1 MFTARSP
8 GVARWAGAASGVYC
22 LLYAVAG
29 AVIGMA
35 AKVLLP
41 ALEARDDAF
50 AEFVE
55 MQLPPILAGLVL
67 AAALAAVM
75 STSSGALIATA
86 TVFSQDIVARL
97 RKRDIEAG
105 SEHDHVRSNR
115 IYVACFGILMI
126 VIACLLQ
133 DVVAALTVAYD
144 ILVGGLLIPILGGL
158 LWRRGTN
165 VGAIAAMAVGT
176 VATLA
181 TMIRRRRHL
190 RQRTDLRR
198 AGVRPAGV
206 RRRQFAQQ
214 ADRKRRDGGMGASE
228 PRGEHRARARDGGD
242 NIVRRCKVQACR
254 SLIVGGEAWTDGG
267 FVARQSAARLLH
279 AQWSA
284 GPGFVGIA
292 QSHAILGIGP
302 DSFDIFGDDNK
313 SDLHHPRPD
322 AEVSAQASRTTA
334 SRTTAGIAAAEA
346 PTATVGSLP
355 ENGNARE
362 FAAAEN
368 VGIPESVGRGGG
380 GAAIPGEFLC
390 PDGRPAKRFVRAGD
404 AQHRDPRG
412 SSIGQCGRRSAC
424 LRFARTASGARHR
437 RAAGCTA
444 PGRARAGGPACARRT
459 ACALT
464 VGSTGERPTGTQ

>member
-1 MFTARSP
+1 
-8 GVARWAGAASGVYC
+8 VYC

-105 SEHDHVRSNR
+105 SEHDHIRSNR
-115 IYVACFGILMI
+115 IYVAVFGVVMI

-181 TMIRRRRHL
+181 TMI
-190 RQRTDLRR
+190 
-198 AGVRPAGV
+198 A
-206 RRRQFAQQ
+206 
-214 ADRKRRDGGMGASE
+214 
-228 PRGEHRARARDGGD
+228 
-242 NIVRRCKVQACR
+242 
-254 SLIVGGEAWTDGG
+254 VG
-267 FVARQSAARLLH
+267 
-279 AQWSA
+279 
-284 GPGFVGIA
+284 
-292 QSHAILGIGP
+292 
-302 DSFDIFGDDNK
+302 DIFANEPIYVG
-313 SDLHHPRPD
+313 L
-322 AEVSAQASRTTA
+322 ASGLLVFVVG
-334 SRTTAGIAAAEA
+334 SLLSK
-346 PTATVGSLP
+346 PTATEVMAEWDRRSRG
-355 ENGNARE
+355 EGT
-362 FAAAEN
+362 AAEP
-368 VGIPESVGRGGG
+368 VTEATI
-380 GAAIPGEFLC
+380 
-390 PDGRPAKRFVRAGD
+390 
-404 AQHRDPRG
+404 
-412 SSIGQCGRRSAC
+412 
-424 LRFARTASGARHR
+424 
-437 RAAGCTA
+437 
-444 PGRARAGGPACARRT
+444 
-459 ACALT
+459 
-464 VGSTGERPTGTQ
+464 

>member
-1 MFTARSP
+1 MVSAGWPTNCPPTRRRFTAIGGHTILTYFVIYTFGLLIGQDIWQRVFTARSP
-8 GVARWAGAASGVYC
+8 GVARWAGTASGVYC

-115 IYVACFGILMI
+115 IYVAGFGILMI

-181 TMIRRRRHL
+181 TMIAVGDIFANEPIYVGLASGLVVFIVGSLLSKPTASDVMAEWDRR
-190 RQRTDLRR
+190 
-198 AGVRPAGV
+198 
-206 RRRQFAQQ
+206 
-214 ADRKRRDGGMGASE
+214 S
-228 PRGEHRARARDGGD
+228 RGESTATEHDDGCD
-242 NIVRRCKVQACR
+242 NLVRRCKVTACR
-254 SLIVGGEAWTDGG
+254 SLIVGDEAWTG
-267 FVARQSAARLLH
+267 L
-279 AQWSA
+279 
-284 GPGFVGIA
+284 
-292 QSHAILGIGP
+292 
-302 DSFDIFGDDNK
+302 DS
-313 SDLHHPRPD
+313 
-322 AEVSAQASRTTA
+322 
-334 SRTTAGIAAAEA
+334 
-346 PTATVGSLP
+346 
-355 ENGNARE
+355 
-362 FAAAEN
+362 
-368 VGIPESVGRGGG
+368 
-380 GAAIPGEFLC
+380 
-390 PDGRPAKRFVRAGD
+390 
-404 AQHRDPRG
+404 
-412 SSIGQCGRRSAC
+412 
-424 LRFARTASGARHR
+424 
-437 RAAGCTA
+437 
-444 PGRARAGGPACARRT
+444 
-459 ACALT
+459 
-464 VGSTGERPTGTQ
+464 